1 MEKRKTDTRWG
12 KIAWIVACCALGVLV
27 VKVGVEVWLGSKIRR
42 TIVSKVSEASDGAYR
57 AEVGGVRVG
66 LFNRAVR
73 VENFT
78 LHSDSARLRLKG
90 SPLAG
95 LNVRVAQLSL
105 GGIRW
110 DRKGASMRIS
120 ADELEII
127 SPRIVRSRSPGA
139 EADTSAGSRRSWRDR
154 LDSTGIL
161 AEIGR
166 FDIRNARVEVCDYRN
181 GRRVCH
187 RIEGLSLGSDD
198 LCFDM
203 SADSLSRPWFCS
215 DMELAVDR
223 LDYRIDEGAVLLE
236 VDTLR
241 FGAGDGSLYVAAVRL
256 EPQYPKDMFARRAPG
271 HIDWTRVSVR
281 SIGCTGI
288 DWAAW
293 TDGGGLRIDSLSIPQ
308 AEVESYKNRQVPRP
322 QRVKQLFYRSLQ
334 RLPFAVD
341 VRRITLGNV
350 RARYDEL
357 SENGTE
363 PGIVQFDSLSGEF
376 YGLTNRGGADDFFR
390 LEARGKLYGAGLLKA
405 SFRFPSDSLNRRFEI
420 DGSLG
425 PMSLPLLNR
434 VVTPLAGI
442 QIDSGRL
449 ERIEFRVTGNDAR
462 SEVQMTMLYDGL
474 DVEMVKRQPDGRL
487 KERRLMTFVV
497 DKMLIRPSNP
507 DGRGTRTADGSA
519 ERDPYRSQFNYWWKS
534 LLPGIKNTVL
544 GKDSYR

>member
-66 LFNRAVR
+66 LFNRSVR
-73 VENFT
+73 VDNFM
-78 LHSDSARLRLKG
+78 LRSDSARLRLKG

-95 LNVRVAQLSL
+95 LDVRVAQLSL
-105 GGIRW
+105 DGVRW
-110 DRKGASMRIS
+110 NRGDSSMRFSI
-120 ADELEII
+120 DGLEII
-127 SPRIVRSRSPGA
+127 SPRVVVSRSPDTGT
-139 EADTSAGSRRSWRDR
+139 DTSAGSHRSWRDR
-154 LDSTGIL
+154 LDSAGIA

-166 FDIRNARVEVCDYRN
+166 FDIRNAQVEVCDYRS

-187 RIEGLSLGSDD
+187 RIEGLNLGSDD
-198 LCFDM
+198 FCLDT
-203 SADSLSRPWFCS
+203 SADSLSQPWLCS
-215 DMELAVDR
+215 GMELAVDK
-223 LDYRIDEGAVLLE
+223 LGYRIDDGAVLLE
-236 VDTLR
+236 IDTLR
-241 FGAGDGSLYVAAVRL
+241 FGADDGSLYVAAVRL
-256 EPQYPKDMFARRAPG
+256 EPQYPKDMFAQRAPG

-281 SIGCTGI
+281 GIGCTGI
-288 DWAAW
+288 DWTAW
-293 TDGGGLRIDSLSIPQ
+293 TDGGGLRIDSLSVPQ
-308 AEVESYKNRQVPRP
+308 AEVESYKNRQVSQP
-322 QRVKQLFYRSLQ
+322 QRVKRLFYRSLQ

-341 VRRITLGNV
+341 VRRISLGNV

-390 LEARGKLYGAGLLKA
+390 LEARGELYGAGLLKA
-405 SFRFPSDSLNRRFEI
+405 SFKFPADSLNRRFEI

-425 PMSLPLLNR
+425 PMSLSLLNR

>member
-1 MEKRKTDTRWG
+1 MREQG
-12 KIAWIVACCALGVLV
+12 SNSVFALLCALGVLV

-120 ADELEII
+120 ADDLEII
-127 SPRIVRSRSPGA
+127 SPRIVLSRSPDA

-166 FDIRNARVEVCDYRN
+166 FDIRNAQVEVCDSRN

-256 EPQYPKDMFARRAPG
+256 EPQ
-271 HIDWTRVSVR
+271 
-281 SIGCTGI
+281 
-288 DWAAW
+288 
-293 TDGGGLRIDSLSIPQ
+293 
-308 AEVESYKNRQVPRP
+308 
-322 QRVKQLFYRSLQ
+322 
-334 RLPFAVD
+334 
-341 VRRITLGNV
+341 
-350 RARYDEL
+350 
-357 SENGTE
+357 
-363 PGIVQFDSLSGEF
+363 
-376 YGLTNRGGADDFFR
+376 
-390 LEARGKLYGAGLLKA
+390 
-405 SFRFPSDSLNRRFEI
+405 
-420 DGSLG
+420 
-425 PMSLPLLNR
+425 
-434 VVTPLAGI
+434 
-442 QIDSGRL
+442 
-449 ERIEFRVTGNDAR
+449 
-462 SEVQMTMLYDGL
+462 
-474 DVEMVKRQPDGRL
+474 
-487 KERRLMTFVV
+487 
-497 DKMLIRPSNP
+497 
-507 DGRGTRTADGSA
+507 
-519 ERDPYRSQFNYWWKS
+519 
-534 LLPGIKNTVL
+534 
-544 GKDSYR
+544 

>member
-1 MEKRKTDTRWG
+1 M
-12 KIAWIVACCALGVLV
+12 

-42 TIVSKVSEASDGAYR
+42 TIVSKVSEASDGAYW
-57 AEVGGVRVG
+57 AEVGGVKVG
-66 LFNRAVR
+66 LFNRALR

-120 ADELEII
+120 ADDLEII
-127 SPRIVRSRSPGA
+127 SPRIVLSRSPDA

-166 FDIRNARVEVCDYRN
+166 FDIRNAQVEVCDSRN

-256 EPQYPKDMFARRAPG
+256 EPQYPKDMFAQRAPG

-390 LEARGKLYGAGLLKA
+390 LEARGEL
-405 SFRFPSDSLNRRFEI
+405 
-420 DGSLG
+420 
-425 PMSLPLLNR
+425 
-434 VVTPLAGI
+434 
-442 QIDSGRL
+442 
-449 ERIEFRVTGNDAR
+449 
-462 SEVQMTMLYDGL
+462 
-474 DVEMVKRQPDGRL
+474 
-487 KERRLMTFVV
+487 
-497 DKMLIRPSNP
+497 
-507 DGRGTRTADGSA
+507 
-519 ERDPYRSQFNYWWKS
+519 
-534 LLPGIKNTVL
+534 
-544 GKDSYR
+544 

>member
-1 MEKRKTDTRWG
+1 MEKRKTDTKWG

-42 TIVSKVSEASDGAYR
+42 TIVSKVSEASDGAYW

-120 ADELEII
+120 ADDLEII
-127 SPRIVRSRSPGA
+127 SPRIVLSRSPDA

-154 LDSTGIL
+154 LDLTGIL

-293 TDGGGLRIDSLSIPQ
+293 TDGEGLRIDSLSIPQ

-334 RLPFAVD
+334 RLPFAVN

-390 LEARGKLYGAGLLKA
+390 LEARGELYGAGLLKA

-425 PMSLPLLNR
+425 PMSPPLLNR

-474 DVEMVKRQPDGRL
+474 DVEMVRRQPDGRL